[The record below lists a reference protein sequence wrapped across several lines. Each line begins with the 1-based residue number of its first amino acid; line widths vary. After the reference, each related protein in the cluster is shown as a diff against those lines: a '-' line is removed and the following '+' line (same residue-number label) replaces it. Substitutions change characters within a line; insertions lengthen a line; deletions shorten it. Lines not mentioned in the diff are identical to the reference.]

1 MPRRIALSAFALITG
16 IAAVLLLTMALSVQA
31 SGPAAHTAAPDSAP
45 IAQGQPLNL
54 ASARPCGSGEQLPPW
69 TTCLYGE
76 VSLVD
81 ATGQAQA
88 LADVLVSISLHGRVV
103 TGTTLLRPGEAVPT
117 YEIDISPL
125 EPEFLRPVT
134 VTASLDR
141 VTVQRQVLVF
151 PHFNTHSQRYDL
163 QIYQVGAL
171 DPAPLWGYV
180 VDFKAGGPVAGA
192 EVVAV
197 HAGHAPVTVT
207 TSAPNTATL
216 PIYTLT
222 AGDLAAMGAAPG
234 STITVTAR
242 YRQDVDRQVIQL
254 GDEAQ
259 QVNFV
264 TGWRCDGFDPL
275 PQVGGHGGL
284 PQVGGHGGLPDVAC
298 VWGYGLVSGIPR
310 AGMDVTVEISGTV
323 FAGRTRNLPGESLPR
338 YGIALPV
345 ASLLVGQPMTITGVY
360 SGYAKTTHAGLALDE
375 EQSQRIDV
383 HAAEIT
389 ALNFSTVHVTD
400 VVWHAGY
407 LWAGSYGG
415 LMRWDPFAQQPAYTY
430 VPIPNGHPYNMV
442 FNIEVVTT
450 GAMSGTMWLATSNG
464 ASHYN
469 PATGVWLDH
478 VSTAEG
484 LRTDGVSDL
493 AIDPTD
499 GSIWFGS
506 TEGACHYRPDI
517 RRCEP
522 IDPPGFTRWAV
533 TVAVDH
539 EGSVWFGSSGA
550 EATGI
555 IRLIPGDPIE
565 WVTYTYASGVLPH
578 PSVYDIL
585 ATEDGSVWVGTGG
598 GIAHFVPGASPEWTN
613 YYAQYQVASIAKG
626 LGDSLW
632 FGVHNY
638 FNFKALVHYVPRG
651 QPEWQ
656 VIESGLATDWLG
668 AIDEF
673 EDGTVWFSA
682 RGGIGQYV
690 AGGTPVWSLLQTNGL
705 SDNRVRALAI
715 DGQGTLWAGTQTGL
729 DRYHSDSGWENLNVG
744 SIFGVQCPDCGIR
757 TMATADD
764 GTLWVGSN
772 LGVAHHVPSDDP
784 PWRAYR
790 RGQGLLNAS
799 VWDIAPHPD
808 GSVWI
813 GTSGG
818 VSHLTPGDPPIW
830 ETYTTTHG
838 LPSDGVASI
847 GFGADDWIWFG
858 TNPLSR
864 YFPISNTWQIPSL
877 VPYAFV
883 PIPDA
888 YDIARA
894 PDDSMWFSSG
904 WYTYHYYPASSTWE
918 SFYNQWTLV
927 GGSPYDLYVDDNN
940 TLWCVVNAGGV
951 CRYDHDA
958 VPQWEQF
965 GEAHGIPDAWANAI
979 IPDGAGA
986 FWVGTDGGLVH
997 WTPPVRQSDV
1007 AVHLQGQTAVHAGD
1021 LLTYTI
1027 SVCND
1032 GQVTAHNAGLLFA
1045 LPDGLSY
1052 QSATPPPASTSP
1064 LTWNLGS
1071 LVYDSAV
1078 TVTLST
1084 AVNSGLSSGVALT
1097 TTAMVTTT
1105 SPETYLVNNT
1115 ARWVSRVRSPYHAD
1129 VRASLA
1135 GPPLLVPG
1143 HVATY
1148 TLWVDNNDELAAN
1161 DTVLDVVLPPG
1172 MTYQSATPP
1181 PAAGLTWQLGVLPG
1195 LSSAQQ
1201 IALAVNVDESV
1212 PANTALT
1219 VSAIAS
1225 TSSPESNAANN
1236 TASSTVATSLTDAQ
1250 TLILVAPDR
1259 LAARYGAS
1267 PLLTKLYAFAQ
1278 HPNVQGAVV
1287 DVTRDPQVRQRYQQ
1301 WDANPASWLAANDV
1315 ATETKA
1321 LIDQYTDAY
1330 PNLRYLVIVGGD
1342 EIIPFYR
1349 VADQNPTQWHERRYS
1364 SAVPNGTVRA
1374 AKAADRILTD
1384 DFYAD
1389 RNPTRPTS
1397 IFWPDSHPL
1406 YLPDFA
1412 IGRLVES
1419 PQEIIAAL
1427 DAFLASNGTI
1437 SQGPALVAGD
1447 QLLADD
1453 LRQAQCHLL
1462 QQASL
1467 PVDLCTVDGAQLR
1480 NRFLSQ
1486 PTGSTWLALHS
1497 NHFSSGLLSAASVA
1511 QSFQSYAGDLMVN
1524 IGCHAGLNVGADQSA
1539 LPSLDLVQAMLGKGG
1554 VFIGPTAYSYASTY
1568 GMELSERLA
1577 IQLTGVLLDG
1587 TTQDLGTALV
1597 RAKQAYFTSHEGWF
1611 NTLDEKVLLPMTLYG
1626 PPMYRFVSPNPG
1638 LKVSAGQAVPFT
1650 VSTAR
1655 KPDMSAVRTYS
1666 LNGLTYSRHDVGA
1679 GAYFAL
1685 DGEVIA
1691 QDGLPVQPAH
1701 SLVISSTVDGQ
1712 TPHGIVLRSAHYTSV
1727 SPFDPVIA
1735 QSWAAGMAAAPD
1747 SQEAPASFTGWDRPL
1762 PYALGRFSGQIES
1775 AASINLALGRFNQDT
1790 HAQQLLDSLVLEV
1803 HYSADVDVTAPVIVD
1818 ARAYSTTTY
1827 TNVSVT
1833 ATDTDQV
1840 DQVVAVCDDGVG
1852 QWQAI
1857 DLQVIAGVWSGTC
1870 YGHVS
1875 NVYVQVVDR
1884 AGNVAVSDWFAPTPQ
1899 APLAV
1904 TLADF
1909 QAECIGAQVALEWE
1923 TVSEV
1928 GNMGFNLWR
1937 SFSPQEPPVRLNDTL
1952 IPSQSPGSSQGA
1964 TYSWLDETAEPGVEH
1979 WYWLEAI
1986 DLNNH
1991 ATRFGPVGALCQ
2003 IPTAVRMADFAAE
2016 DADSVKILP
2025 FWLLVAIIV
2034 NALIVRTVRQA
2045 HP

>member
-1 MPRRIALSAFALITG
+1 MPRRAVLFAFALITG
-16 IAAVLLLTMALSVQA
+16 LAAVLLLTMALSVQA
-31 SGPAAHTAAPDSAP
+31 SGPAAHTAAPDLAP
-45 IAQGQPLNL
+45 VTQVQPLSL

-76 VSLVD
+76 VSQVD
-81 ATGQAQA
+81 ASGQVQA

-103 TGTTLLRPGEAVPT
+103 TGTTRLSPGEAVPT

-134 VTASLDR
+134 VTASLAG
-141 VTVQRQVLVF
+141 VAVQRQVLVF
-151 PHFNTHSQRYDL
+151 PNFNTQSQRYDL

-171 DPAPLWGYV
+171 DPAPLYGYV

-222 AGDLAAMGAAPG
+222 AGDLAAIGASPG

-242 YRQDVDRQVIQL
+242 YQQDVDRQVIQL
-254 GDEAQ
+254 RDEAL

-298 VWGYGLVSGIPR
+298 VWGYGLVSGTPR

-323 FAGRTRNLPGESLPR
+323 FSGRTRDLPGESLPR

-375 EQSQRIDV
+375 EQSQRIDI

-389 ALNFSTVHVTD
+389 ALSFSTTEVYD
-400 VVWHAGY
+400 VVWNAGY
-407 LWAGSYGG
+407 LWAGTSGG
-415 LMRWDPFAQQPAYTY
+415 LVRWDLSEQPPVYEP
-430 VPIPNGHPYNMV
+430 VPIPNGHL
-442 FNIEVVTT
+442 FNRVNAIEVASD
-450 GAMSGTMWLATSNG
+450 GKMWLATNNG
-464 ASHYN
+464 ASRFD
-469 PATGVWLDH
+469 PATRRWLDH
-478 VSTAEG
+478 ISTAEG
-484 LRTDGVSDL
+484 LRTSAPLVIALDL
-493 AIDPTD
+493 D
-499 GSIWFGS
+499 GSVWFGTS
-506 TEGACHYRPDI
+506 EGACHYRPAT
-517 RRCEP
+517 RWCEP
-522 IDPPGFTRWAV
+522 IDPPGFTRFVTALAV
-533 TVAVDH
+533 GQD
-539 EGSVWFGSSGA
+539 GSVWFGSGSEAADVIRYMPGNSPEWVTYTHASGILPHPYVHDITVA
-550 EATGI
+550 DDGSIWIGTGNSVAHFTEGSTPEWTSYI
-555 IRLIPGDPIE
+555 QGLADQAVYSIGEDADHSLWFGHLQGYAGGGLTHLIPGDPPGFEIFR
-565 WVTYTYASGVLPH
+565 VHDGLAH
-578 PSVYDIL
+578 PIVNSITHD
-585 ATEDGSVWVGTGG
+585 ANGTM
-598 GIAHFVPGASPEWTN
+598 
-613 YYAQYQVASIAKG
+613 
-626 LGDSLW
+626 W
-632 FGVHNY
+632 FGTP
-638 FNFKALVHYVPRG
+638 A
-651 QPEWQ
+651 
-656 VIESGLATDWLG
+656 
-668 AIDEF
+668 
-673 EDGTVWFSA
+673 
-682 RGGIGQYV
+682 GISQYV
-690 AGGTPVWSLLQTNGL
+690 AGGNPEWTTLETNSL
-705 SDNRVRALAI
+705 SDNRVKSLAT
-715 DGQGTLWAGTQTGL
+715 DHQGRLWVGTETGL
-729 DRYHSDSGWENLNVG
+729 DRYDFAAGSWDNFDVAAFFGGSGQVWTLAVATDGSVWFGGAKLGRYIPGNPPTWEVFDLE
-744 SIFGVQCPDCGIR
+744 
-757 TMATADD
+757 D
-764 GTLWVGSN
+764 GLVSYW
-772 LGVAHHVPSDDP
+772 
-784 PWRAYR
+784 
-790 RGQGLLNAS
+790 

-813 GTSGG
+813 GANGG
-818 VSHLTPGDPPIW
+818 VNHYVPGEPPVL
-830 ETYTTTHG
+830 EAYTTTHG
-838 LPSDGVASI
+838 LIPGQIRAVGVGADETLW
-847 GFGADDWIWFG
+847 FGAAAGGAGISHFTPATGTWITITAPFVQ
-858 TNPLSR
+858 S
-864 YFPISNTWQIPSL
+864 TWIE
-877 VPYAFV
+877 
-883 PIPDA
+883 
-888 YDIARA
+888 DIALA
-894 PDDSMWFSSG
+894 PDDSLWF
-904 WYTYHYYPASSTWE
+904 A
-918 SFYNQWTLV
+918 
-927 GGSPYDLYVDDNN
+927 GSPRSFRYVPAEDDWEIIENQRTACSESHTVYVDDANVF
-940 TLWCVVNAGGV
+940 WFVGPYGAV
-951 CRYDHDA
+951 CRFDRDA
-958 VPQWEQF
+958 TPQWELFF
-965 GEAHGIPDAWANAI
+965 GETQGLPIAYTSAI
-979 IPDGAGA
+979 IPDGVGA
-986 FWVGTDGGLVH
+986 FWVGTSAGLVH
-997 WTPPVRQSDV
+997 WTPPVRQSDI
-1007 AVHLQGQTAVHAGD
+1007 AVHLQGQAAVHAGD

-1027 SVCND
+1027 SVRND
-1032 GQVTAHNAGLLFA
+1032 GQVAAHNTGLVLA

-1064 LTWNLGS
+1064 LTWDLGS

-1078 TVTLST
+1078 TVTLS
-1084 AVNSGLSSGVALT
+1084 AVANGGLSSGTALT
-1097 TTAMVTTT
+1097 TTAAVTTT
-1105 SPETYLVNNT
+1105 SPEEYLANNT
-1115 ARWVSRVRSPYHAD
+1115 ARWVSRVRSPSDAD

-1135 GPPLLVPG
+1135 GPPLLIPG

-1148 TLWVDNNDELAAN
+1148 TLWVDNDDELPAN
-1161 DTVLDVVLPPG
+1161 DTALDVVLPPG
-1172 MTYQSATPP
+1172 LSYQSATPP

-1201 IALAVNVDESV
+1201 IALAVYVDESV
-1212 PANTALT
+1212 PTGAVLT

-1236 TASSTVATSLTDAQ
+1236 TASSAIATSLIDAQ

-1267 PLLTKLYAFAQ
+1267 PLLTKLYEFAQ
-1278 HPNVQGAVV
+1278 HSNVQGAVV

-1301 WDANPASWLAANDV
+1301 WDADPASWQAANDV
-1315 ATETKA
+1315 ATATKG

-1330 PNLRYLVIVGGD
+1330 PTLRYLVLVGGD

-1374 AKAADRILTD
+1374 AKAADRMLTD

-1406 YLPDFA
+1406 YLPDLA

-1427 DAFLASNGTI
+1427 DAFLANNGTI
-1437 SQGPALVAGD
+1437 SQGAALVAGD
-1447 QLLADD
+1447 PLLADD
-1453 LRQAQCHLL
+1453 LRQAQCDLL

-1467 PVDLCTVDGAQLR
+1467 PVDICTVDGAQLR

-1497 NHFSSGLLSAASVA
+1497 NHLSSGLLSAASVA

-1554 VFIGPTAYSYASTY
+1554 VVIGPTAYSYASTY

-1577 IQLTGVLLDG
+1577 IQVTEALLDG
-1587 TTQDLGTALV
+1587 TAQDLGTALV

-1626 PPMYRFVSPNPG
+1626 PPMYRFVSPAPG
-1638 LKVSAGQAVPFT
+1638 LKISDGQAVPYT
-1650 VSTAR
+1650 VSMAR
-1655 KPDMSAVRTYS
+1655 KPDMSAVLTYS
-1666 LNGLTYSRHDVGA
+1666 LNELAFSRHDVDA

-1685 DGEVIA
+1685 DGEIIA

-1701 SLVISSTVDGQ
+1701 SLAISATVDGQ
-1712 TPHGIVLRSAHYTSV
+1712 TPRGIVLRSAHYTRV

-1735 QSWAAGMAAAPD
+1735 QSWVAGMAAAPD
-1747 SQEAPASFTGWDRPL
+1747 QGEAPASFTGWDRPL
-1762 PYALGRFSGQIES
+1762 PYALGRFSGQVES
-1775 AASINLALGRFNQDT
+1775 AASINLALGRFSQDT

-1803 HYSADVDVTAPVIVD
+1803 HYSADDDDIAPLIVD
-1818 ARAYSTTTY
+1818 ARAYSTTFY
-1827 TNVSVT
+1827 TNVLVT
-1833 ATDTDQV
+1833 TTDNDQV
-1840 DQVVAVCDDGVG
+1840 DQVVAVCDNRVG

-1857 DLQVIAGVWSGTC
+1857 DLQLIAGNWSGTC
-1870 YGHVS
+1870 FGQVAE
-1875 NVYVQVVDR
+1875 VYVQVIDR
-1884 AGNVAVSDWFAPTPQ
+1884 ASNVAAGDWFAPTPQ

-1909 QAECIGAQVALEWE
+1909 QAVCTGAQVALEWE

-1928 GNMGFNLWR
+1928 ENMGFNLWR
-1937 SFSPQEPPVRLNDTL
+1937 SLSPQEPPVRLNAAL

-1964 TYSWLDETAEPGVEH
+1964 TYSWLDETVEPGVEH

-1991 ATRFGPVGALCQ
+1991 ATRFGPVRALCP

-2016 DADSVKILP
+2016 DANSMAILP
-2025 FWLLVAIIV
+2025 VWLLVTTIV
-2034 NALIVRTVRQA
+2034 SVLVIMTVKQA
-2045 HP
+2045 HPR

>member
-134 VTASLDR
+134 VTVSLDG

-151 PHFNTHSQRYDL
+151 PNFTTHSQRSDL
-163 QIYQVGAL
+163 QFYKVGAL

-197 HAGHAPVTVT
+197 HAGYAPVTVT

-254 GDEAQ
+254 RDEAQ

-264 TGWRCDGFDPL
+264 TGWRCDSFDPL

-298 VWGYGLVSGIPR
+298 VWGYGLVSGAPR

-323 FAGRTRNLPGESLPR
+323 YAGRTRDLPGEALPR

-360 SGYAKTTHAGLALDE
+360 SGYAKITHAGLALDE

-383 HAAEIT
+383 HAAGIT
-389 ALNFSTVHVTD
+389 ALNFSTQNVGSVI
-400 VVWHAGY
+400 WHAGY
-407 LWAGSYGG
+407 LWAGTNGG
-415 LMRWDPFAQQPAYTY
+415 LLRWNPDERTYTL
-430 VPIPNGHPYNMV
+430 IPVLNGHMV
-442 FNIEVVTT
+442 NGVGNIEV
-450 GAMSGTMWLATSNG
+450 ASDGTMWMSTSHG
-464 ASHYN
+464 ASHYD
-469 PATGVWLDH
+469 PTEGVLGEWLEH
-478 VSTAEG
+478 LTTAEG
-484 LRTDGVSDL
+484 LRSSGPAIP
-493 AIDPTD
+493 AIDHRD

-506 TEGACHYRPDI
+506 TEGPCHYRPATG
-517 RRCEP
+517 CVP
-522 IDPPGFTRWAV
+522 VDPPGFTRYV
-533 TVAVDH
+533 TTVAADH
-539 EGSVWFGSSGA
+539 NGSVWFGSAG
-550 EATGI
+550 EAADV
-555 IRLIPGDPIE
+555 IRYMPGNSRE
-565 WVTYTYASGVLPH
+565 WVTYTHASGILPH
-578 PSVYDIL
+578 PYVHDITV
-585 ATEDGSVWVGTGG
+585 ATDGSVWVGTPAGV
-598 GIAHFVPGASPEWTN
+598 ARYSEGASPEWATFTAADGLADAGVVSITEDEN
-613 YYAQYQVASIAKG
+613 GSMWFGHSHGSGGGGATYFPSQGAPIQLKPSPNGLASAIVNSIA
-626 LGDSLW
+626 LNDS
-632 FGVHNY
+632 
-638 FNFKALVHYVPRG
+638 
-651 QPEWQ
+651 
-656 VIESGLATDWLG
+656 
-668 AIDEF
+668 
-673 EDGTVWFSA
+673 GTVWF
-682 RGGIGQYV
+682 GTPVGISQYV
-690 AGGTPVWSLLQTNGL
+690 AGGDDEWTTLETNSL
-705 SDNRVRALAI
+705 SDSRVKALAL
-715 DGQGTLWAGTQTGL
+715 DHQGDLWVGTQIGL
-729 DRYHSDSGWENLNVG
+729 DRYDSAARRWDNFDIAALFGG
-744 SIFGVQCPDCGIR
+744 SGLVQTLAVATDGSVWFGG
-757 TMATADD
+757 AK
-764 GTLWVGSN
+764 
-772 LGVAHHVPSDDP
+772 LGRFIPGDP
-784 PWRAYR
+784 PTWEVFDLED
-790 RGQGLLNAS
+790 GLVS
-799 VWDIAPHPD
+799 YWVWDIAPHPD
-808 GSVWI
+808 GSIWI
-813 GTSGG
+813 GTIGG
-818 VSHLTPGDPPIW
+818 VNHITPGDPPVW

-838 LPSDGVASI
+838 LPSDVVGSI
-847 GFGADDWIWFG
+847 GFGADGSIWFG

-883 PIPDA
+883 PIPGA

-904 WYTYHYYPASSTWE
+904 WYTYHYYPASNTWE

-927 GGSPYDLYVDDNN
+927 GGSPSDLYVDENN

-958 VPQWEQF
+958 VPKWEQF

-1007 AVHLQGQTAVHAGD
+1007 AVQLHGQTAVHAGD
-1021 LLTYTI
+1021 LVTYTI
-1027 SVCND
+1027 SVRND
-1032 GQVTAHNAGLLFA
+1032 GQVTAHNTGLLLA

-1148 TLWVDNNDELAAN
+1148 TLWVDNDDELAAN

-1172 MTYQSATPP
+1172 MSYQSATPP

-1201 IALAVNVDESV
+1201 IALTVYVDESV
-1212 PANTALT
+1212 PAGAALT